1 MGLPFLYIA
10 IGILMGITKNKWII
24 RIFEPLASVALGML
38 MFAIGANI
46 GSNDKIISNI
56 GSIGFYCAIV
66 ALSGTGLSIFLAVL
80 SERTIM
86 PLEKIRQKLL
96 QQHLSIE
103 NQTIVEVAEEKPK
116 SSLFLTG
123 IPLYI
128 LIGVVVGYFFIT
140 EDRAWI
146 LDYIFTASLFF
157 IYVGVGVGLGAD
169 LKVFQ
174 YIRLLGWRVL
184 ILSGAVIVGSL
195 FGGYIGGL
203 LVPFPL
209 AVSMIASGG
218 LGYYS
223 LTTAYMTQ
231 TLGAEAG
238 IYGFL
243 INVIREFATILLLPV
258 LIRLGKSA
266 PIAGAASGSMDT
278 MLLPVTRFVG
288 QELGIVTL
296 ITGVVLTVIIPFL
309 LPILF
314 EIFQ

>member
-10 IGILMGITKNKWII
+10 IGILMGLTKNKWII
-24 RIFEPLASVALGML
+24 HIFEPLASVALGML

-66 ALSGTGLSIFLAVL
+66 ALSGTGLSIFLAVI

-103 NQTIVEVAEEKPK
+103 NQTVVEVVEEKPK

-140 EDRAWI
+140 ENWVWI

-169 LKVFQ
+169 LGVFQ

-184 ILSGAVIVGSL
+184 ILSGAVLVGSL
-195 FGGYIGGL
+195 LGGYIGGL
-203 LVPFPL
+203 FVPFPL

-218 LGYYS
+218 MGYYS

-231 TLGAEAG
+231 NLGAEAG

-243 INVIREFATILLLPV
+243 INVIREFATVLLLPV

-266 PIAGAASGSMDT
+266 PIAGAASSSMDT

-288 QELGIVTL
+288 PELGIVTL

-309 LPILF
+309 LPILLT
-314 EIFQ
+314 IFQ